1 MRARTVTLG
10 TSSKLFS
17 LTGWRVGWCF
27 PPPPPALQPPTTH
40 VTHSGRALSGNE
52 ELLAACRSVHAY
64 ATFCAPVPLQLGI
77 AAALHRE
84 VDVAC
89 GGNCD
94 VAPASDDSGSHI
106 AYTSHLLAANA
117 RALSDA
123 LEEQQLRVCAA
134 SGGYFII
141 ADVSATQLPDDSF
154 CRSAPPRSTRPLPL
168 NSATW
173 RLTPRRRQLVKHA
186 RVGALPLSL
195 FYSDA
200 SNPPPKHLV
209 RFSVCK
215 VSTAPQPPHAALALI
230 E

>member
-1 MRARTVTLG
+1 MAR
-10 TSSKLFS
+10 
-17 LTGWRVGWCF
+17 
-27 PPPPPALQPPTTH
+27 
-40 VTHSGRALSGNE
+40 SG
-52 ELLAACRSVHAY
+52 
-64 ATFCAPVPLQLGI
+64 
-77 AAALHRE
+77 
-84 VDVAC
+84 D
-89 GGNCD
+89 CD
-94 VAPASDDSGSHI
+94 VSSASDDSGSHI

-123 LEEQQLRVCAA
+123 LGEQQLRVCTA

-154 CRSAPPRSTRPLPL
+154 CRSTPPRSIHPQPL
-168 NSATW
+168 NLATSC
-173 RLTPRRRQLVKHA
+173 LTPRRRQLVKHA

-215 VSTAPQPPHAALALI
+215 VSTAPQPPHAALAPVERNCRTPRLLLLHAAALEPSRCFRKNSNRRRRSI
-230 E
+230 PPASCCQWLGCSCRHLVCYLFTDAAPPLE